1 MQQVAPPLTGIHTPI
16 KGGNSIFAFHRN
28 NIQDNSVLPVLP
40 VKRKS
45 SGMLTIT
52 SYLLAIFLLKS
63 GIFHMKSFKIVHM
76 CRALLLIL
84 DFFLFA
90 K

>member
-40 VKRKS
+40 VKGKP
-45 SGMLTIT
+45 SGMFTVT
-52 SYLLAIFLLKS
+52 AYLLAIFLLKILAFFTQS
-63 GIFHMKSFKIVHM
+63 
-76 CRALLLIL
+76 LLNCVGHCY
-84 DFFLFA
+84 
-90 K
+90 